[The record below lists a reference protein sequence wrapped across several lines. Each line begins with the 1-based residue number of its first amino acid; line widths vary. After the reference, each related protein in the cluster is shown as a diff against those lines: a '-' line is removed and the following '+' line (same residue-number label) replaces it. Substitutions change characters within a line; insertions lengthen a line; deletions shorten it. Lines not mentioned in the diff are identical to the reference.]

1 MRAMFPWSCR
11 ICKLVSL
18 YLSIS
23 LSFLDAS
30 FAHFAGRRTFQK
42 PIQKNKRYTA
52 QISRDNQTRSL
63 YPFPIRKTWFWLIRW
78 IFCYFVHVCTCGYY
92 KPPQALFHSFELAC
106 NQYLI
111 IKVVKFYSKYLHIPS
126 FPIHEWESIVWI
138 EHQHLIFWLDIQFWG
153 ILRKL

>member
-18 YLSIS
+18 YLSIP

-30 FAHFAGRRTFQK
+30 FAHFAGRRTFRK
-42 PIQKNKRYTA
+42 PIQKEKDIHHKYQEITELVHF
-52 QISRDNQTRSL
+52 ILFPFGKHDFGSYVKFSL
-63 YPFPIRKTWFWLIRW
+63 VVCI
-78 IFCYFVHVCTCGYY
+78 VCTCGYH

-111 IKVVKFYSKYLHIPS
+111 IKVVKFYSKYLH
-126 FPIHEWESIVWI
+126 HEWKSIVWI
-138 EHQHLIFWLDIQFWG
+138 EHQHLIFRLDIQFRG
-153 ILRKL
+153 IWIKL